1 MAFLCSLLS
10 PRVFLY
16 TLPGIDLTQ
25 LFSVK
30 TEILGEEEARGLHK
44 CRYVAAPRGS
54 APKNHVDCSREK
66 REKVE
71 EEKRE
76 EKLVCFFAIK
86 SSVGD
91 FNNKIPYSCR
101 HTNRTQEE

>member
-44 CRYVAAPRGS
+44 CRYVAVAPRG

-76 EKLVCFFAIK
+76 EKLVCFYQ
-86 SSVGD
+86 V
-91 FNNKIPYSCR
+91 
-101 HTNRTQEE
+101 

>member
-1 MAFLCSLLS
+1 MPDLPP
-10 PRVFLY
+10 PR
-16 TLPGIDLTQ
+16 
-25 LFSVK
+25 
-30 TEILGEEEARGLHK
+30 
-44 CRYVAAPRGS
+44 

-76 EKLVCFFAIK
+76 EKLVFASIK

-101 HTNRTQEE
+101 HTNRTQAEEEAAGPLPKSSDLLPFKMLS